1 MKNAEIANIFREIA
15 TILEIK
21 GDNRF
26 KIRAYERAAQNIEG
40 LSEDI
45 ETYANNNT
53 LRTIPGIGH
62 DLEERIKEY
71 LDKGKIKYYQTL
83 KKSLPSGLLELLN
96 ISSIGP
102 KTTKLLYDELKI
114 KNIAGLERAIRQNK
128 LTSLPGIKEK
138 TIENITKGIELF
150 KRGKERMPLYYA
162 TQIADKFIT
171 QLKKL
176 PEVKKIS
183 VAGSLR
189 RCKETVRDIDI
200 LVISKKPQTIIKAF
214 TAIPLVKDVLAKGN
228 TKASIRTGERIQ
240 VDCRVLD
247 EKSFGAALV
256 YFTGSK
262 NFNIKLRQM
271 AIKKG
276 LKVNEYGIFS
286 ANKFGG
292 SKEKFVCGKNEEEV
306 FKTLGLEYIPP
317 EICEDTGEIELS
329 LQDKL
334 PRLIEAKDIKGDL
347 HAHSSWSDGVNTI
360 EEMAQEAKRIGYS
373 YVCITDHSQSIKI
386 AGGLS
391 ISDLN
396 KKRKEIDKINSRL
409 YNFRVLYG
417 TEVDI
422 TSDGKIDYPDKV
434 LSEFDI
440 VIAAIHTGFKQSK
453 EQITKRLT
461 SACKNKY
468 VHIIAHPTGRLWGT
482 RDSYEIEWNEF
493 LKTARDTNTALE
505 LNSFPQRLDLNDYAC
520 RRAKE
525 MGIKIAIDTDSHST
539 EHLSL
544 IKFGISTARRGW
556 ITKEDVINTL
566 APEQLL
572 KQIKK
577 S

>member
-228 TKASIRTGERIQ
+228 TKASIRTGEEYKLTAA
-240 VDCRVLD
+240 CLM
-247 EKSFGAALV
+247 KS
-256 YFTGSK
+256 
-262 NFNIKLRQM
+262 
-271 AIKKG
+271 
-276 LKVNEYGIFS
+276 
-286 ANKFGG
+286 
-292 SKEKFVCGKNEEEV
+292 
-306 FKTLGLEYIPP
+306 
-317 EICEDTGEIELS
+317 
-329 LQDKL
+329 
-334 PRLIEAKDIKGDL
+334 
-347 HAHSSWSDGVNTI
+347 H
-360 EEMAQEAKRIGYS
+360 
-373 YVCITDHSQSIKI
+373 
-386 AGGLS
+386 
-391 ISDLN
+391 
-396 KKRKEIDKINSRL
+396 
-409 YNFRVLYG
+409 
-417 TEVDI
+417 
-422 TSDGKIDYPDKV
+422 
-434 LSEFDI
+434 
-440 VIAAIHTGFKQSK
+440 
-453 EQITKRLT
+453 
-461 SACKNKY
+461 
-468 VHIIAHPTGRLWGT
+468 
-482 RDSYEIEWNEF
+482 
-493 LKTARDTNTALE
+493 LE
-505 LNSFPQRLDLNDYAC
+505 LR
-520 RRAKE
+520 
-525 MGIKIAIDTDSHST
+525 
-539 EHLSL
+539 
-544 IKFGISTARRGW
+544 
-556 ITKEDVINTL
+556 
-566 APEQLL
+566 
-572 KQIKK
+572 
-577 S
+577 

>member
-45 ETYANNNT
+45 ETYAASNS

-71 LDKGKIKYYQTL
+71 LEKGKIKYYQTL
-83 KKSLPSGLLELLN
+83 KKSIPSGLLELLN
-96 ISSIGP
+96 IPSIGP

-114 KNIAGLERAIRQNK
+114 KNIASLEKAIKRNK
-128 LTSLPGIKEK
+128 LTGLPGIKEK
-138 TIENITKGIELF
+138 TIENIKNGIELL
-150 KRGKERMPLYYA
+150 KRGRERMPLYYA
-162 TQIADKFIT
+162 AQIANEFIT
-171 QLKKL
+171 QLQKL
-176 PEVKKIS
+176 PETKKLS

-200 LVISKKPQTIIKAF
+200 LVISREPQTIMKAF
-214 TAIPLVKDVLAKGN
+214 VTAPLVKDVLAKGD
-228 TKASIRTGERIQ
+228 TKASVRTGERIQ

-286 ANKFGG
+286 ATKRGG
-292 SKEKFVCGKNEEEV
+292 RKEKFVCGRNEEEV

-317 EICEDTGEIELS
+317 EIREDTGEIELAMH
-329 LQDKL
+329 DKL
-334 PRLIEAKDIKGDL
+334 PRLVEAADIKGDL
-347 HAHSSWSDGVNTI
+347 HTHSSWSDGVNTI
-360 EEMAQEAKRIGYS
+360 EEMAQEAKKIGYS
-373 YVCITDHSQSIKI
+373 YICITDHSQSLKI

-391 ISDLN
+391 ISDLK
-396 KKRKEIDKINSRL
+396 KKRKEIDKINARFP
-409 YNFRVLYG
+409 NFRVLYG

-422 TSDGKIDYPDKV
+422 ASDGKIDYPDKI

-440 VIAAIHTGFKQSK
+440 VIAAIHTGFKQSRK
-453 EQITKRLT
+453 QITKRLI

-468 VHIIAHPTGRLWGT
+468 VNIISHPTGRLWGV
-482 RDSYEIEWNEF
+482 RDSYEIEWNKF
-493 LKTARDTNTALE
+493 LKTARDTNTTLE
-505 LNSFPQRLDLNDYAC
+505 LNSFPQRLDLNDSAC

-525 MGIKIAIDTDSHST
+525 AGIKIAINTDSHST

-544 IKFGISTARRGW
+544 IKFGISTARRAW
-556 ITKEDVINTL
+556 ITKGDVINTL
-566 APEQLL
+566 TLEQLL
-572 KQIKK
+572 RQIKK
-577 S
+577 P